1 MKKLSIFI
9 VIGTLSLM
17 LLLPIPSLAQEIR
30 GGLKLGL
37 NMANIHGTDVTNF
50 ENVTEESWGS
60 KIGFC
65 VGGYI
70 TFKIGEMF
78 AIQPEAFYT
87 MKGAKIETT
96 LLGETVKAK
105 LKFSYLEIPVLAKL
119 LIPTQSNVKPSLFVG
134 PTLAIKLS
142 GKAWAEYAGVSD
154 EANIEDMKGIDFGL
168 IIGAGIDFGL
178 GAASKGKITADLRY
192 VLGLTTIYKP
202 LVEGEEI
209 LDVKNGVFS
218 LMIGYSF

>member
-9 VIGTLSLM
+9 VTGTLVLM
-17 LLLPIPSLAQEIR
+17 LLLPSSSLAQEIR

-37 NMANIHGTDVTNF
+37 NMANIHGTDVANF
-50 ENVTEESWGS
+50 ENETGESWGS
-60 KIGFC
+60 KIAFC
-65 VGGYI
+65 FGGYV

-87 MKGAKIETT
+87 MKGAKLETT
-96 LLGETVKAK
+96 LLGETVKLK
-105 LKFSYLEIPVLAKL
+105 LNFSYLEIPVLAKL
-119 LIPTQSNVKPSLFVG
+119 LIPTQSSVKPSLFAG
-134 PTLAIKLS
+134 PVLALKLS

-154 EANIEDMKGIDFGL
+154 EEDIEDMKGTDFGL
-168 IIGAGIDFGL
+168 IIGGGIDFGL
-178 GAASKGKITADLRY
+178 GAASKGKITVDLRY

-209 LDVKNGVFS
+209 LDIKNGVFS